1 MKNLGILYG
10 RETVRCECGLVQF
23 MTERQQCRRCKLSF
37 IEPEAP
43 PDPVTAP
50 LEEVQRVPQL
60 RAFKRTARKEPLI
73 TPGEPLNI
81 GGALRTCRRALGL
94 SHSELAAKVLCVRTY
109 ISKIENNRTQPKIR
123 QIERLCE
130 ALGLP
135 VRIFIELCEVRGL

>member
-50 LEEVQRVPQL
+50 LEEVQRVPQ
-60 RAFKRTARKEPLI
+60 
-73 TPGEPLNI
+73 PLNI
-81 GGALRTCRRALGL
+81 GGALRTCRRALRL
-94 SHSELAAKVLCVRTY
+94 SQSALAAKVLCVRTY
-109 ISKIENNRTQPKIR
+109 ISKIENNRTQLGIS

-135 VRIFIELCEVRGL
+135 VRFFIELCEVRGL